1 MKHSLRIK
9 LAPVALIAVAAIWGA
24 TFVLM
29 KDSIS
34 RQPVNDFLFTRF
46 SLATLVLI
54 LLRPG
59 ALKLI
64 KKDLALRGIGAGCFL
79 GLGFIFQTYGLS
91 QTTAAITG
99 FVTGLYVVLTP
110 LIAASFLH
118 RKVSSKAWLAVAIAT
133 LGLTL
138 LSFQGFSINFGAFLV
153 LICVLFFSAHI
164 IALGEWSVGRDAY
177 AMTIMQLATCSVI
190 TGIASIPGGY
200 VAPPDKGV
208 WGVVVFCAVF
218 ATAFAFII
226 QTWAQSVM
234 SPTAVAVLI
243 TNETVFA
250 ALFAVWFGGEVLTPK
265 IIVGGVL
272 VLVSMYLIVLT
283 EK

>member
-234 SPTAVAVLI
+234 SPTTVAVLI

>member
-164 IALGEWSVGRDAY
+164 IALGEWSVGRDTY

-190 TGIASIPGGY
+190 TGIASISGGY

-234 SPTAVAVLI
+234 SPTTVAVLI

>member
-164 IALGEWSVGRDAY
+164 IALGEWSAGRDTY

-190 TGIASIPGGY
+190 TGIASISGGY